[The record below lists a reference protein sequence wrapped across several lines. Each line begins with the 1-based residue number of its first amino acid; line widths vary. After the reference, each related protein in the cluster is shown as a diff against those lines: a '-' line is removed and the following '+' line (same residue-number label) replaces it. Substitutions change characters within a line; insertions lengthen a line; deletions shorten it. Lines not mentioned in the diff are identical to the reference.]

1 MKLGINEINEGIYN
15 AAINKVSR
23 QLQREGF
30 KTYPDYR
37 ISDYNNNAI
46 IDLFAAKGSDKRIY
60 EFKIGKNRIQKRQFE
75 FLQHYARQIGAKL
88 FIIYLEIPTSKEI
101 SFDDLDDIIFDNLI
115 NDTPN
120 ELMELATHVVIE
132 DVNSIDIN
140 SIEINNKFISI
151 TGTGI
156 VSIET
161 QMGSRRDLRDDNGYI
176 ENFDFEFSFRL
187 RLDKYSQE
195 LLYSYYKFDTGSY
208 YD

>member
-30 KTYPDYR
+30 NTYPDYR
-37 ISDYNNNAI
+37 ISDYNNNI
-46 IDLFAAKGSDKRIY
+46 ILDLFAAKGSDKRIY

-75 FLQHYARQIGAKL
+75 ILQHYARQIGARL

-101 SFDDLDDIIFDNLI
+101 IFDDLDDIIFDNLI

-120 ELMELATHVVIE
+120 ELMELATHVIIE
-132 DVNSIDIN
+132 DVNNIDIN
-140 SIEINNKFISI
+140 SIEIKNKFISI

-161 QMGSRRDLRDDNGYI
+161 QMGSRIDLRDDNGYI

-187 RLDKYSQE
+187 RLDKYNQE

>member
-15 AAINKVSR
+15 AAINKVIR

-37 ISDYNNNAI
+37 INDYNNVI
-46 IDLFAAKGSDKRIY
+46 LDLFAAKGSDKRIY
-60 EFKIGKNRIQKRQFE
+60 EFKIGRNRIQKRQFE
-75 FLQHYARQIGAKL
+75 ILQHYARQIGARL

-101 SFDDLDDIIFDNLI
+101 IFENLDEIIFDNLI

-120 ELMELATHVVIE
+120 DLLELATHVRIE
-132 DVNSIDIN
+132 DVNNIDIN
-140 SIEINNKFISI
+140 SLEIKNGFISI
-151 TGTGI
+151 AGTGF

-161 QMGSRRDLRDDNGYI
+161 QMGSRRDLRENNGYL
-176 ENFDFEFSFRL
+176 ENFDFEFTFRL
-187 RLDKYSQE
+187 RLDKYNYQ

>member
-1 MKLGINEINEGIYN
+1 MKLGINEIYEGIYN

-37 ISDYNNNAI
+37 IKDFDNFCL
-46 IDLFAAKGSDKRIY
+46 DLFATKGADKRIY

-75 FLQHYARQIGAKL
+75 LLQHYAREIGAKL

-101 SFDDLDDIIFDNLI
+101 IFDNLEEIIYNNLI

-120 ELMELATHVVIE
+120 ELLDLATHIEIE
-132 DVNSIDIN
+132 DVNSIDVN
-140 SIEINNKFISI
+140 SIEIKNEFIFIS
-151 TGTGI
+151 GTGV
-156 VSIET
+156 VSIEA
-161 QMGSRRDLRDDNGYI
+161 QMGSRRDLREDNGYT
-176 ENFDFEFSFRL
+176 ENFDFEFVFRL
-187 RLDKYSQE
+187 RLDQYRQRI
-195 LLYSYYKFDTGSY
+195 LYSYYKFDTGSY